1 MKQIKDMVTSRR
13 FIFEALQEAGMIF
26 FDVHKEDSCLMH
38 LSASHDMETCLTAE
52 ELLQRMMDQ
61 GRFEIDD
68 ASKGEQ
74 HVCMQSADKSP
85 SKPKPLVIYFTRDTI
100 SQKP

>member
-1 MKQIKDMVTSRR
+1 MKEVVTSRR
-13 FIFEALQEAGMIF
+13 FIFEALQEAGMVSL
-26 FDVHKEDSCLMH
+26 DGHKGDSYLMH
-38 LSASHDMETCLTAE
+38 PGVSHDMETCSTTE

-61 GRFEIDD
+61 GRFEIGV

-85 SKPKPLVIYFTRDTI
+85 SKPKPLTIHFTRDAA